1 MNLEDVIIKPIIS
14 EKSMAHAGAEKFT
27 FMVSKDSDKK
37 SIKKAVEKKFK
48 VNVLS
53 VSTHIVKGKNR
64 RVGARRAE
72 V

>member
-1 MNLEDVIIKPIIS
+1 
-14 EKSMAHAGAEKFT
+14 
-27 FMVSKDSDKK
+27 
-37 SIKKAVEKKFK
+37 KAVEKKFK

-72 V
+72 VRLSNWKKAIVQVAKGQKIDLFDVAQS